1 MDIKK
6 QISILIKKL
15 NETIDVSE
23 KDDIED
29 QIIRLADILENK
41 EYIEESINLD
51 DTLIEKK
58 IKKEEE
64 INELDENDIKREQRL
79 QIRASKEQKY
89 LDDNKLSSKDEEIT
103 RQDMMNAEL
112 AENEEYA
119 NKKKRNKSNKNRF

>member
-79 QIRASKEQKY
+79 QIRVSKEQKY

-103 RQDMMNAEL
+103 RQDMMNVAL
-112 AENEEYA
+112 DENEEYA
-119 NKKKRNKSNKNRF
+119 NKKKRNKSNKSRF

>member
-79 QIRASKEQKY
+79 QIRVSKEQKY
-89 LDDNKLSSKDEEIT
+89 LDDNKLSSKHEEIT
-103 RQDMMNAEL
+103 RQDMMNVAL
-112 AENEEYA
+112 DENEEYA
-119 NKKKRNKSNKNRF
+119 NKKKRNKSNKSRF